1 MKRRGGLLTVFL
13 AGALVILIVGATA
26 VALALSGHIHIDGLT
41 PRKVAGRL
49 VEAGRFNAGAI
60 VVENVVGN
68 VRIVESNVSG
78 VVLMSNIPINTS
90 YRDGLLTVYC
100 PKKKTLLGEHNVCSE
115 YRNGTVVIEVGAS
128 LADVWFRD
136 VVGDVE
142 IDASTT
148 RILAEDVVG
157 DITAAPEAGYQ
168 LEDIVGDV
176 SIVAG
181 GDVVIQDVVGDVV
194 IAVPEDFSV
203 HLSADDVVGDVRN
216 LHSGEGMPILITVSD
231 VVGDVTV
238 GE

>member
-1 MKRRGGLLTVFL
+1 MKRRGGLLGVAL
-13 AGALVILIVGATA
+13 SVALVAFLIGATLT
-26 VALALSGHIHIDGLT
+26 ALALRGDVHISGIT
-41 PRKVAGRL
+41 PKKVAGKL

-78 VVLMSNIPINTS
+78 VVLRSNIPLNTS

-128 LADVWFRD
+128 LADVWFRE

-142 IDASTT
+142 IDAAAT

-157 DITAAPEAGYQ
+157 DIAAAPAAEYQ

-181 GDVVIQDVVGDVV
+181 DDVVIQDVVGDVT
-194 IAVPEDFSV
+194 ITVPKGFSV
-203 HLSADDVVGDVRN
+203 HLSTDDIVGDVRN
-216 LHSGEGMPILITVSD
+216 FHSGEGMPILITVLD